1 MLAPLDIFK
10 MQQGMYVWKGE
21 AETLEIAKSTIQKLA
36 SVAPGEYMIFN
47 QSTGKK
53 TTIPLDAT

>member
-10 MQQGMYVWKGE
+10 MQQGMYVWK
-21 AETLEIAKSTIQKLA
+21 ADAQTFEIAKSKVQQLA
-36 SVAPGEYMIFN
+36 SIAPGEYMIFN
-47 QSTGKK
+47 QTTGKK

>member
-21 AETLEIAKSTIQKLA
+21 AETLEIAKSKVQQWA

-47 QSTGKK
+47 QTTGKK